1 MPYFDG
7 INGAAPL
14 FVTPQSVNKSSG
26 RYSSGGATWYE
37 ALAQAWGQVLDNKAG
52 ELVASSN
59 DIGNNGV
66 NNPSAILK
74 ASALAQEFNFLSS
87 QAATATN
94 SIADGLQ
101 SVAKR
106 S

>member
-14 FVTPQSVNKSSG
+14 FVTPQTVNKSSG
-26 RYSSGGATWYE
+26 KGQGAATWYE

-59 DIGNNGV
+59 DIGNNGL

-74 ASALAQEFNFLSS
+74 ASALAQEFSFLSS
-87 QAATATN
+87 QSATATN

-101 SVAKR
+101 AVAKR